1 MSSVLPSVLFLV
13 WFIRRAAAQQA
24 YFHTPFSILKEFF
37 LIRVLSIQILSK
49 IAERQSSTESLTTFK
64 MSTNMFSTIDQT
76 LIKDLY
82 FTTTTSFQETVT
94 TLSLHNQIS
103 TPITTSLQH
112 LK

>member
-1 MSSVLPSVLFLV
+1 
-13 WFIRRAAAQQA
+13 
-24 YFHTPFSILKEFF
+24 
-37 LIRVLSIQILSK
+37 
-49 IAERQSSTESLTTFK
+49 
-64 MSTNMFSTIDQT
+64 MFSTIDQT

-103 TPITTSLQH
+103 TPISTSLQH